1 MFFFCASHF
10 STQISNLTTLSI
22 QHSIFFLRF
31 LPIDVVFVVAPFGV
45 FFSHVSVVIFTHLSV
60 MIFLKY
66 KKEKKKK
73 KDRAQDELTKGA
85 TVEQVIYAEAN

>member
-1 MFFFCASHF
+1 M
-10 STQISNLTTLSI
+10 
-22 QHSIFFLRF
+22 
-31 LPIDVVFVVAPFGV
+31 
-45 FFSHVSVVIFTHLSV
+45 VIFTHLSV